1 MPESQIDFTHCP
13 PSASDFAS
21 LRARVGWTN
30 PALAIIQSS
39 IGSSLFWVTV
49 YVQNKLIGCGRV
61 IGDGAMYF
69 YVQDVIVHPDYQHMG
84 LASKIMESIN
94 QYIAANCPSGSTVGL
109 FAAKGKEA
117 FYLKHG
123 FELRDGHELGLGM
136 CKFI

>member
-1 MPESQIDFTHCP
+1 MPESHIAFTHRA

-21 LRARVGWTN
+21 LRALVGWAN
-30 PALAIIQSS
+30 PALPIIQDS
-39 IGSSLFWVTV
+39 ISSSLFWVSV
-49 YVQNKLIGCGRV
+49 YEQDKLIGCGRV

-69 YVQDVIVHPDYQHMG
+69 YVQDVIVHPNYQHMG

-109 FAAKGKEA
+109 FAAKGREA
-117 FYLKHG
+117 FYVKHG
-123 FELRDGHELGLGM
+123 FELRNGQDLGLGM